1 MAVKDMAA
9 SILMRLKNQAK
20 ETGLTYQMCL
30 QLFCQEEFLRKI
42 EASRYSENFILKGGM
57 FLYTMT
63 GFESR
68 PTRDIDFMMRWI
80 SNDTENMNKIMEEIC
95 TADTGNDFI
104 RIEVLGSEN
113 ITEEKEYHG
122 VKTKFRGAIKNV
134 KIPFSIDVGVDDV
147 IVPGAI
153 KRTVSTRLDGFHPPT
168 IYTYSLESTIAEKF
182 DAVIK
187 RMEATSRMKDFFDIY
202 YLSGVFDFEGRKLQE
217 AIFCTFEHR
226 GTIYELNSIDRIRDF
241 KNNSSLLNLWCNY
254 QSGTREDKPDF
265 NVVIERLIKFLEPI
279 FHAVIMEEEWFGL
292 WDSSIQSWLLDSKK
306 PNIDEPDIE

>member
-9 SILMRLKNQAK
+9 SILTRVKTQAK

-57 FLYTMT
+57 FLYTIT
-63 GFESR
+63 EFAGR
-68 PTRDIDFMMRWI
+68 PTRDIDFMIRWI
-80 SNDTENMNKIMEEIC
+80 SNDTENMNQIMEEIC
-95 TADTGNDFI
+95 TANTGNDFI
-104 RIEVLGSEN
+104 RIEVLASEN

-122 VKTKFRGAIKNV
+122 VKTKFRAYIKNV

-147 IVPGAI
+147 IVPGAV

-182 DAVIK
+182 DAIIK

-217 AIFCTFEHR
+217 AIFRTLEYR
-226 GTIYELNSIDRIRDF
+226 GTIYESDSFERIRDF
-241 KNNSSLLNLWCNY
+241 KNNTSLLKLWDNY

-265 NVVIERLIKFLEPI
+265 NVVIDRLEKFLEPI
-279 FHAVIMEEEWFGL
+279 FHAVIMEEEWFCI
-292 WDSSIQSWLLDSKK
+292 WDSSVQKWLPGSEK
-306 PNIDEPDIE
+306 P

>member
-9 SILMRLKNQAK
+9 SILTRLKTQAK

-57 FLYTMT
+57 FLYTIT
-63 GFESR
+63 EFAGR
-68 PTRDIDFMMRWI
+68 PTRDIDFMIRWI
-80 SNDTENMNKIMEEIC
+80 SNDTENMNQIMEEIC
-95 TADTGNDFI
+95 TANTGNDFI
-104 RIEVLGSEN
+104 RIEVLASEN

-122 VKTKFRGAIKNV
+122 VKTKFRAYIKNV

-147 IVPGAI
+147 IVPGAV

-182 DAVIK
+182 DAIIK

-217 AIFCTFEHR
+217 AIFRTLEYR
-226 GTIYELNSIDRIRDF
+226 GTIYESDSFERIRDF
-241 KNNSSLLNLWCNY
+241 KNNTSLLKLWDNY
-254 QSGTREDKPDF
+254 QSGTRGDKPDF
-265 NVVIERLIKFLEPI
+265 NVVIDRLEKFLEPI
-279 FHAVIMEEEWFGL
+279 FHAVIMEEEWFCI
-292 WDSSIQSWLLDSKK
+292 WDSSVQKWLPGSEK
-306 PNIDEPDIE
+306 P

>member
-9 SILMRLKNQAK
+9 SILTRLKTQAK

-57 FLYTMT
+57 FLYTIT
-63 GFESR
+63 EFAGR
-68 PTRDIDFMMRWI
+68 PTRDIDFMIRWI
-80 SNDTENMNKIMEEIC
+80 SNDTENMNQIMEEIC
-95 TADTGNDFI
+95 TANTGNDFI
-104 RIEVLGSEN
+104 RIEVLASEN

-122 VKTKFRGAIKNV
+122 VKTKFRAYIKNV

-147 IVPGAI
+147 IVPGAV
-153 KRTVSTRLDGFHPPT
+153 KRTVSTRLNGFHPPT
-168 IYTYSLESTIAEKF
+168 IYTYSLEITIAEKF
-182 DAVIK
+182 DAIIK

-217 AIFCTFEHR
+217 AIFRTLEYR
-226 GTIYELNSIDRIRDF
+226 GTIYESDSFERIRDF
-241 KNNSSLLNLWCNY
+241 KNNTSLLKLWDNY

-265 NVVIERLIKFLEPI
+265 NVVIDRLEKFLEPI
-279 FHAVIMEEEWFGL
+279 FHAVIMEEEWFCI
-292 WDSSIQSWLLDSKK
+292 WDSSVQKWLPGSEK
-306 PNIDEPDIE
+306 P

>member
-9 SILMRLKNQAK
+9 SILTRLKTQAK

-57 FLYTMT
+57 FLYTIT
-63 GFESR
+63 EFAGR
-68 PTRDIDFMMRWI
+68 PTRDIDFMIRWI
-80 SNDTENMNKIMEEIC
+80 SNDTENMNQIMEEIC
-95 TADTGNDFI
+95 TANTGNDFI
-104 RIEVLGSEN
+104 RIEVLASEN

-122 VKTKFRGAIKNV
+122 VKTKFRAYIKNV

-147 IVPGAI
+147 IVPGAV
-153 KRTVSTRLDGFHPPT
+153 KRTVSTRLNGVHPPT

-182 DAVIK
+182 DAIIK

-217 AIFCTFEHR
+217 AIFRTLEYR
-226 GTIYELNSIDRIRDF
+226 GTIYESDSFERIRDF
-241 KNNSSLLNLWCNY
+241 KNNTSLLKLWDNY

-265 NVVIERLIKFLEPI
+265 NVVIDRLEKFLEPI
-279 FHAVIMEEEWFGL
+279 FHAVIMEEEWFCI
-292 WDSSIQSWLLDSKK
+292 WDSSVQKWLPGSEK
-306 PNIDEPDIE
+306 P

>member
-9 SILMRLKNQAK
+9 SILTRVKTQAK

-57 FLYTMT
+57 FLYTIT
-63 GFESR
+63 EFAGR
-68 PTRDIDFMMRWI
+68 PTRDIDFMIRWI
-80 SNDTENMNKIMEEIC
+80 SNDTENMNQIMEEIC
-95 TADTGNDFI
+95 TANTGNDFI
-104 RIEVLGSEN
+104 RIEVLASEN

-122 VKTKFRGAIKNV
+122 VKTKFRAYIKNV

-147 IVPGAI
+147 IVPGAV

-168 IYTYSLESTIAEKF
+168 IYPYSLESTIAEKF
-182 DAVIK
+182 DAIIK

-217 AIFCTFEHR
+217 AIFRTLEYR
-226 GTIYELNSIDRIRDF
+226 GTIYESDSFERIRDF
-241 KNNSSLLNLWCNY
+241 KNNTSLLKLWDNY

-265 NVVIERLIKFLEPI
+265 NVVIDRLEKFLEPI
-279 FHAVIMEEEWFGL
+279 FHAVIMEEEWFCI
-292 WDSSIQSWLLDSKK
+292 WDSSVQKWLPGSEK
-306 PNIDEPDIE
+306 P

>member
-9 SILMRLKNQAK
+9 SILTRLKTQAK

-57 FLYTMT
+57 FLYTIT
-63 GFESR
+63 EFAGR
-68 PTRDIDFMMRWI
+68 PTRDIDFMIRWI
-80 SNDTENMNKIMEEIC
+80 SNDTENMNQIMEEIC
-95 TADTGNDFI
+95 TANTGNDFI
-104 RIEVLGSEN
+104 RIEVLASEN

-122 VKTKFRGAIKNV
+122 VKTKFRAYIKNV

-147 IVPGAI
+147 IVPGAV
-153 KRTVSTRLDGFHPPT
+153 KRTVSTRLNGFHPPT

-182 DAVIK
+182 DAIIK

-217 AIFCTFEHR
+217 AIFRTLEYR
-226 GTIYELNSIDRIRDF
+226 GTIYESYSFERIRDF
-241 KNNSSLLNLWCNY
+241 KNNTSLLKLWDNY

-265 NVVIERLIKFLEPI
+265 NVVIDRLEKFLEPI
-279 FHAVIMEEEWFGL
+279 FHAVIMEEEWFCI
-292 WDSSIQSWLLDSKK
+292 WDSSVQKWLPGSEK
-306 PNIDEPDIE
+306 P

>member
-9 SILMRLKNQAK
+9 SILTRLKTQAK

-57 FLYTMT
+57 FLYTIT
-63 GFESR
+63 EFASR
-68 PTRDIDFMMRWI
+68 PTRDIDFMIRWI
-80 SNDTENMNKIMEEIC
+80 SNDTENMNQIMEEIC
-95 TADTGNDFI
+95 TANTGNDFI
-104 RIEVLGSEN
+104 RIEVLASEN
-113 ITEEKEYHG
+113 ITEEKEYHS
-122 VKTKFRGAIKNV
+122 VKTKFRAYIKNV

-147 IVPGAI
+147 IVPGAV

-182 DAVIK
+182 DAIIK

-217 AIFCTFEHR
+217 AIFRTLEYR
-226 GTIYELNSIDRIRDF
+226 GTIYESDSFERIRDF
-241 KNNSSLLNLWCNY
+241 KNNTSLLKLWDNY

-265 NVVIERLIKFLEPI
+265 NVVIDRLEKFLEPI
-279 FHAVIMEEEWFGL
+279 FHAVIMEEEWFCI
-292 WDSSIQSWLLDSKK
+292 WDSSVQKWLPGSKK
-306 PNIDEPDIE
+306 P

>member
-1 MAVKDMAA
+1 MAVKDMAS
-9 SILMRLKNQAK
+9 SILTRLKTQAK

-57 FLYTMT
+57 FLYTIT
-63 GFESR
+63 EFAGR
-68 PTRDIDFMMRWI
+68 PTRDIDFMIRWI
-80 SNDTENMNKIMEEIC
+80 SNDTENMNQIMEEIC
-95 TADTGNDFI
+95 TANTGNDFI
-104 RIEVLGSEN
+104 RIEVLASEN

-122 VKTKFRGAIKNV
+122 VKTKFRAYIKNV

-147 IVPGAI
+147 IVPGAV

-182 DAVIK
+182 DAIIK

-217 AIFCTFEHR
+217 AIFRTLEYR
-226 GTIYELNSIDRIRDF
+226 GTIYESDSFERIRDF
-241 KNNSSLLNLWCNY
+241 KNNTSLLKLWDNY

-265 NVVIERLIKFLEPI
+265 NVVIDRLEKFLEPI
-279 FHAVIMEEEWFGL
+279 FHAVIMEEEWFCI
-292 WDSSIQSWLLDSKK
+292 WDSSVQKWLPGSEK
-306 PNIDEPDIE
+306 P

>member
-9 SILMRLKNQAK
+9 SILTRLKTQPK

-57 FLYTMT
+57 FLYTIT
-63 GFESR
+63 EFAGR
-68 PTRDIDFMMRWI
+68 PTRDIDFMIRWI
-80 SNDTENMNKIMEEIC
+80 SNDTENMNQIMEEIC
-95 TADTGNDFI
+95 TANTGNDFI
-104 RIEVLGSEN
+104 RIEVLASEN

-122 VKTKFRGAIKNV
+122 VKTKFRAYIKNV

-147 IVPGAI
+147 IVPGAV

-182 DAVIK
+182 DAIIK

-217 AIFCTFEHR
+217 AIFRTLEYR
-226 GTIYELNSIDRIRDF
+226 GTIYESDSFERIRDF
-241 KNNSSLLNLWCNY
+241 KNNTSLLKLWDNY

-265 NVVIERLIKFLEPI
+265 NVVIDRLEKFLEPI
-279 FHAVIMEEEWFGL
+279 FHAVIMEEEWFCI
-292 WDSSIQSWLLDSKK
+292 WDSSVQKWLPGSEK
-306 PNIDEPDIE
+306 P

>member
-9 SILMRLKNQAK
+9 SILTRLKTQAK

-57 FLYTMT
+57 FLYTIT
-63 GFESR
+63 EFAVR
-68 PTRDIDFMMRWI
+68 PTRDIDFMIRWI
-80 SNDTENMNKIMEEIC
+80 SNDTENMNQIMEEIC
-95 TADTGNDFI
+95 TANTGNDFI
-104 RIEVLGSEN
+104 RIEVLASEN

-122 VKTKFRGAIKNV
+122 VKTKFRAYIKNV

-147 IVPGAI
+147 IVPGAV

-182 DAVIK
+182 DAIIK

-217 AIFCTFEHR
+217 AIFRTLEYR
-226 GTIYELNSIDRIRDF
+226 GTIYESDSFERIRDF
-241 KNNSSLLNLWCNY
+241 KNNTSLLKLWDNY

-265 NVVIERLIKFLEPI
+265 NVVIDRLEKFLEPI
-279 FHAVIMEEEWFGL
+279 FHAVIMEEEWFCI
-292 WDSSIQSWLLDSKK
+292 WDSSVQKWLPGSEK
-306 PNIDEPDIE
+306 P

>member
-9 SILMRLKNQAK
+9 SILTRLKTQAK

-57 FLYTMT
+57 FLYTIT
-63 GFESR
+63 EFAGR
-68 PTRDIDFMMRWI
+68 PTRDIDFMIRWI
-80 SNDTENMNKIMEEIC
+80 SNDTENMNQIMEEIC
-95 TADTGNDFI
+95 TANTGNDFI
-104 RIEVLGSEN
+104 RIEVLASEN

-122 VKTKFRGAIKNV
+122 VKTKFRAYIKNV

-147 IVPGAI
+147 IVPGAV
-153 KRTVSTRLDGFHPPT
+153 KRTVSTRLNGFHPPT
-168 IYTYSLESTIAEKF
+168 IYTYSLGSTIAEKF
-182 DAVIK
+182 DAIIK

-217 AIFCTFEHR
+217 AIFRTLEYR
-226 GTIYELNSIDRIRDF
+226 GTIYESDSFERIRDF
-241 KNNSSLLNLWCNY
+241 KNNTSLLKLWDNY

-265 NVVIERLIKFLEPI
+265 NVVIDRLEKFLEPI
-279 FHAVIMEEEWFGL
+279 FHAVIMEEEWFCI
-292 WDSSIQSWLLDSKK
+292 WDSSVQKWLPGSEK
-306 PNIDEPDIE
+306 P

>member
-9 SILMRLKNQAK
+9 SILTRLKTQAK

-57 FLYTMT
+57 FLYTIT
-63 GFESR
+63 EFAGR
-68 PTRDIDFMMRWI
+68 PTRDIDFMIRWI
-80 SNDTENMNKIMEEIC
+80 SNDTENMNQIMEEIC
-95 TADTGNDFI
+95 TANTGNDFI
-104 RIEVLGSEN
+104 RIEVLASEN

-122 VKTKFRGAIKNV
+122 VKTKFRAYIKNV

-147 IVPGAI
+147 IVPGAV

-182 DAVIK
+182 DAIIK

-217 AIFCTFEHR
+217 AIFRTLEYR
-226 GTIYELNSIDRIRDF
+226 GTIYESDSFERIRDF
-241 KNNSSLLNLWCNY
+241 KNLLKLWDNY

-265 NVVIERLIKFLEPI
+265 NVVIDRLEKFLEPI
-279 FHAVIMEEEWFGL
+279 FHAVIMEEEWFCI
-292 WDSSIQSWLLDSKK
+292 WDSSVQKWLPGSEK
-306 PNIDEPDIE
+306 P

>member
-9 SILMRLKNQAK
+9 SILTRLKTQAK

-57 FLYTMT
+57 FLYTIT
-63 GFESR
+63 EFAGR
-68 PTRDIDFMMRWI
+68 PTRDIDFMIRWI
-80 SNDTENMNKIMEEIC
+80 SNDTENMNQIMEEIC
-95 TADTGNDFI
+95 TANTGNDFI
-104 RIEVLGSEN
+104 RIEVLASEN

-122 VKTKFRGAIKNV
+122 VKTKFRAYIKNV
-134 KIPFSIDVGVDDV
+134 KIPFSIDVGVNDV
-147 IVPGAI
+147 IVPGAV

-182 DAVIK
+182 DAIIK

-217 AIFCTFEHR
+217 AIFRTLEYR
-226 GTIYELNSIDRIRDF
+226 GTIYESDSFERIRDF
-241 KNNSSLLNLWCNY
+241 KNNTSLLKLWDNY
-254 QSGTREDKPDF
+254 QSGTRGDKPDF
-265 NVVIERLIKFLEPI
+265 NVVIDRLEKFLEPI
-279 FHAVIMEEEWFGL
+279 FHAVIMEEEWFCI
-292 WDSSIQSWLLDSKK
+292 WDSSVQKWLPGSEK
-306 PNIDEPDIE
+306 P

>member
-9 SILMRLKNQAK
+9 SILTRLKTQAK

-57 FLYTMT
+57 FLYTIT
-63 GFESR
+63 EFAGR
-68 PTRDIDFMMRWI
+68 PTRDIDFMIRWI
-80 SNDTENMNKIMEEIC
+80 SNDTENMNQIMEEIC
-95 TADTGNDFI
+95 TANTGNDFI
-104 RIEVLGSEN
+104 RIEVLASEN

-122 VKTKFRGAIKNV
+122 VKTKFRAYIKNV

-147 IVPGAI
+147 MVPGAV

-182 DAVIK
+182 DAIIK

-217 AIFCTFEHR
+217 AIFRTLEYR
-226 GTIYELNSIDRIRDF
+226 GTIYESDSFERIRDF
-241 KNNSSLLNLWCNY
+241 KNNTSLLKLWDNY

-265 NVVIERLIKFLEPI
+265 NVVIDRLEKFLEPI
-279 FHAVIMEEEWFGL
+279 FHAVIMEEEWFCI
-292 WDSSIQSWLLDSKK
+292 WDSSVQKWLPGSEK
-306 PNIDEPDIE
+306 P

>member
-9 SILMRLKNQAK
+9 SILTRLKTQAK

-57 FLYTMT
+57 FLYTIT
-63 GFESR
+63 EFAGR
-68 PTRDIDFMMRWI
+68 PTRDIDFMIRWI
-80 SNDTENMNKIMEEIC
+80 SNDTENMNQIMEEIC
-95 TADTGNDFI
+95 TANTGNDFI
-104 RIEVLGSEN
+104 RIEVLASEN

-122 VKTKFRGAIKNV
+122 VKTKFRAYIKNV

-147 IVPGAI
+147 IVPGAV

-182 DAVIK
+182 DAIIK

-217 AIFCTFEHR
+217 AIFRTLEYR
-226 GTIYELNSIDRIRDF
+226 GTIYESDSFERIRDF
-241 KNNSSLLNLWCNY
+241 KNNTSLLKLWDNY

-265 NVVIERLIKFLEPI
+265 NVVIDRLEKFLEPI
-279 FHAVIMEEEWFGL
+279 FHAVIMEEEWFCI
-292 WDSSIQSWLLDSKK
+292 WDSSVQKWLPGSEK
-306 PNIDEPDIE
+306 P

>member
-9 SILMRLKNQAK
+9 SILTRLKTQAK

-57 FLYTMT
+57 FLYTIT
-63 GFESR
+63 EFASR
-68 PTRDIDFMMRWI
+68 PTRDIDFMIRWI
-80 SNDTENMNKIMEEIC
+80 SNDTENMNQIMEEIC
-95 TADTGNDFI
+95 TANTGNDFI
-104 RIEVLGSEN
+104 RIEVLASEN

-122 VKTKFRGAIKNV
+122 VKTKFRAYIKNV
-134 KIPFSIDVGVDDV
+134 KIPFSSDVGVDDV
-147 IVPGAI
+147 IVPGAV

-182 DAVIK
+182 DAIIK

-217 AIFCTFEHR
+217 AIFRTLEYR
-226 GTIYELNSIDRIRDF
+226 GTIYESDSFERIRDF
-241 KNNSSLLNLWCNY
+241 KNNTSLLKLWDNY
-254 QSGTREDKPDF
+254 QSGTRGDKPDF
-265 NVVIERLIKFLEPI
+265 NVVIDRLEKFLEPI
-279 FHAVIMEEEWFGL
+279 FHAVIMEEEWFCI
-292 WDSSIQSWLLDSKK
+292 WDSSVQKSLAVPQNRTS
-306 PNIDEPDIE
+306 NR

>member
-9 SILMRLKNQAK
+9 SILTRLKTQAK

-57 FLYTMT
+57 FLYTIT
-63 GFESR
+63 EFAGR
-68 PTRDIDFMMRWI
+68 PTRDIDFMIRWI
-80 SNDTENMNKIMEEIC
+80 SNDTENMNQIMEEIC
-95 TADTGNDFI
+95 TANTGNDFI
-104 RIEVLGSEN
+104 RIEVLASEN

-122 VKTKFRGAIKNV
+122 VKTKFRAYIKNV

-147 IVPGAI
+147 IVPGAV

-168 IYTYSLESTIAEKF
+168 IYTYSLESTIAEKS
-182 DAVIK
+182 DAIIK

-217 AIFCTFEHR
+217 AIFRTLEYR
-226 GTIYELNSIDRIRDF
+226 GTIYESDSFERIRDF
-241 KNNSSLLNLWCNY
+241 KNNTSLLKLWDNY

-265 NVVIERLIKFLEPI
+265 NVVIDRLEKFLEPI
-279 FHAVIMEEEWFGL
+279 FHAVIMEEEWFCI
-292 WDSSIQSWLLDSKK
+292 WDSSVQKWLPGSEK
-306 PNIDEPDIE
+306 P

>member
-9 SILMRLKNQAK
+9 SILTRLKTQAK

-57 FLYTMT
+57 FLYTIT
-63 GFESR
+63 EFAGR
-68 PTRDIDFMMRWI
+68 PTRDIDFMIRWI
-80 SNDTENMNKIMEEIC
+80 SNDTENMNQIMEEIC
-95 TADTGNDFI
+95 TANTGNDFI
-104 RIEVLGSEN
+104 RIEVLASEN

-122 VKTKFRGAIKNV
+122 VKTKFRAYIKNV
-134 KIPFSIDVGVDDV
+134 KLPFSIDVGVDDV
-147 IVPGAI
+147 IVPGAV
-153 KRTVSTRLDGFHPPT
+153 KRTVSTRLNGFHPPT

-182 DAVIK
+182 DAIIK

-217 AIFCTFEHR
+217 AIFRTLEYR
-226 GTIYELNSIDRIRDF
+226 GTIYESDSFERIRDF
-241 KNNSSLLNLWCNY
+241 KNNTSLLKLWDNY

-265 NVVIERLIKFLEPI
+265 NVVIDRLEKFLEPI
-279 FHAVIMEEEWFGL
+279 FHAVIMEEEWFCI
-292 WDSSIQSWLLDSKK
+292 WDSSVQKWLPGSEK
-306 PNIDEPDIE
+306 P

>member
-9 SILMRLKNQAK
+9 SILTRLKTQAK

-57 FLYTMT
+57 FLYTIT
-63 GFESR
+63 EFAGR
-68 PTRDIDFMMRWI
+68 PTRDIDFMIRWI
-80 SNDTENMNKIMEEIC
+80 SNDTENMNQIMEEIC
-95 TADTGNDFI
+95 TANTGNDFI
-104 RIEVLGSEN
+104 RIEVLASEN

-122 VKTKFRGAIKNV
+122 VKTKFRAYIKNV

-147 IVPGAI
+147 IVPGAV
-153 KRTVSTRLDGFHPPT
+153 KKTVSTRLDGFHPPT

-182 DAVIK
+182 DAIIK

-217 AIFCTFEHR
+217 AIFRTLEYR
-226 GTIYELNSIDRIRDF
+226 GTIYESDSFERIRDF
-241 KNNSSLLNLWCNY
+241 KNNTSLLKLWDNY

-265 NVVIERLIKFLEPI
+265 NVVIDRLEKFLEPI
-279 FHAVIMEEEWFGL
+279 FHAVIMEEEWFCI
-292 WDSSIQSWLLDSKK
+292 WDSSVQKWLPGSEK
-306 PNIDEPDIE
+306 P

>member
-9 SILMRLKNQAK
+9 SILTRLKTQAK

-57 FLYTMT
+57 FLYTIT
-63 GFESR
+63 EFASR
-68 PTRDIDFMMRWI
+68 PTRDIDFMIRWI
-80 SNDTENMNKIMEEIC
+80 SNDTENMNQIMEEIC
-95 TADTGNDFI
+95 TANTGNDFI
-104 RIEVLGSEN
+104 RIEVLASEN

-122 VKTKFRGAIKNV
+122 VKTKFRAYIKNV

-147 IVPGAI
+147 IVPGAV

-182 DAVIK
+182 DAIIK

-217 AIFCTFEHR
+217 AIFRTLEYR
-226 GTIYELNSIDRIRDF
+226 GTIYESDSFERIRDF
-241 KNNSSLLNLWCNY
+241 KNNTSLLKLWDNY
-254 QSGTREDKPDF
+254 HSGTREDKPDF
-265 NVVIERLIKFLEPI
+265 NVVIDRLEKFLEPI
-279 FHAVIMEEEWFGL
+279 FHAVIMEEEWFCI
-292 WDSSIQSWLLDSKK
+292 WDSSVQKWLPGSEK
-306 PNIDEPDIE
+306 P

>member
-9 SILMRLKNQAK
+9 SILTRLKTQAK

-57 FLYTMT
+57 FLYTIT
-63 GFESR
+63 EFAGR
-68 PTRDIDFMMRWI
+68 PTRDIDFMIRWI
-80 SNDTENMNKIMEEIC
+80 SNDTENMNQIMEEIC
-95 TADTGNDFI
+95 TANTGNDFI
-104 RIEVLGSEN
+104 RIEVLASEN

-122 VKTKFRGAIKNV
+122 VKTKFRAYIKNV

-147 IVPGAI
+147 IVPGAV

-182 DAVIK
+182 DAIIK

-202 YLSGVFDFEGRKLQE
+202 YLLGVFDFEGRKLQE
-217 AIFCTFEHR
+217 AIFRTLEYR
-226 GTIYELNSIDRIRDF
+226 GTIYESDSFERIRDF
-241 KNNSSLLNLWCNY
+241 KNNTSLLKLWDNY

-265 NVVIERLIKFLEPI
+265 NVVIDRLEKFLEPI
-279 FHAVIMEEEWFGL
+279 FHAVIMEEEWFCI
-292 WDSSIQSWLLDSKK
+292 WDSSVQKWLPGSEK
-306 PNIDEPDIE
+306 P

>member
-9 SILMRLKNQAK
+9 SILTRLKTQAK

-57 FLYTMT
+57 FLYTIT
-63 GFESR
+63 EFAGR
-68 PTRDIDFMMRWI
+68 PTRDIDFMIRWI
-80 SNDTENMNKIMEEIC
+80 SNDTENMNQIMEEIC
-95 TADTGNDFI
+95 TANTGNDFI
-104 RIEVLGSEN
+104 RIEVLASEN

-122 VKTKFRGAIKNV
+122 VKTKFRAYIKNV

-147 IVPGAI
+147 IVPGAV

-182 DAVIK
+182 DAIIK

-217 AIFCTFEHR
+217 AIFRTLEYR
-226 GTIYELNSIDRIRDF
+226 GTIYESDSFERIRDF
-241 KNNSSLLNLWCNY
+241 KNNTSLLKLWDNY
-254 QSGTREDKPDF
+254 QSGTREEKPDF
-265 NVVIERLIKFLEPI
+265 NVVIDRLEKFLEPI
-279 FHAVIMEEEWFGL
+279 FHAVIMEEEWFCI
-292 WDSSIQSWLLDSKK
+292 WDSSVQKWLPGSEK
-306 PNIDEPDIE
+306 P

>member
-9 SILMRLKNQAK
+9 SILTRLKTQAK

-57 FLYTMT
+57 FLYTIT
-63 GFESR
+63 EFAGR
-68 PTRDIDFMMRWI
+68 PTRDIDFMIRWI
-80 SNDTENMNKIMEEIC
+80 SNDTENMNQIMEEIC
-95 TADTGNDFI
+95 TANTGNDFI
-104 RIEVLGSEN
+104 RIEVLASEN

-122 VKTKFRGAIKNV
+122 VKTKFRAYIKNV

-147 IVPGAI
+147 IVPGAV

-182 DAVIK
+182 DAIIK

-217 AIFCTFEHR
+217 AIFRTLEYR
-226 GTIYELNSIDRIRDF
+226 GTIYESDSFERIRDF
-241 KNNSSLLNLWCNY
+241 KNNKSLLKLWDNY

-265 NVVIERLIKFLEPI
+265 NVVIDRLEKFLEPI
-279 FHAVIMEEEWFGL
+279 FHAVIMEEEWFCI
-292 WDSSIQSWLLDSKK
+292 WDSSVQKWLPGSEK
-306 PNIDEPDIE
+306 P

>member
-9 SILMRLKNQAK
+9 SILTRLKTQAK

-42 EASRYSENFILKGGM
+42 EASRYSENFIIKGGM
-57 FLYTMT
+57 FLYTIT
-63 GFESR
+63 EFAGR
-68 PTRDIDFMMRWI
+68 PTRDIDFMIRWI
-80 SNDTENMNKIMEEIC
+80 SNDTENMNQIMEEIC
-95 TADTGNDFI
+95 TANTGNDFI
-104 RIEVLGSEN
+104 RIEVLASEN

-122 VKTKFRGAIKNV
+122 VKTKFRAYIKNV

-147 IVPGAI
+147 IVPGAV

-182 DAVIK
+182 DAIIK

-217 AIFCTFEHR
+217 AIFRTLEYR
-226 GTIYELNSIDRIRDF
+226 GTIYESDSFERIRDF
-241 KNNSSLLNLWCNY
+241 KNNTSLLKLWDNY

-265 NVVIERLIKFLEPI
+265 NVVIDRLEKFLEPI
-279 FHAVIMEEEWFGL
+279 FHAVIMEEEWFCI
-292 WDSSIQSWLLDSKK
+292 WDSSVQKWLPGSEK
-306 PNIDEPDIE
+306 P

>member
-9 SILMRLKNQAK
+9 SILTRLKTQAK

-57 FLYTMT
+57 FLYTIT
-63 GFESR
+63 EFASR
-68 PTRDIDFMMRWI
+68 PTRDIDFMIRWI
-80 SNDTENMNKIMEEIC
+80 SNDTENMNQIMEEIC
-95 TADTGNDFI
+95 TANTGNDFI
-104 RIEVLGSEN
+104 RIEVLASEN

-122 VKTKFRGAIKNV
+122 VKTKFRAYIKNV

-147 IVPGAI
+147 IVPGAV

-182 DAVIK
+182 DAIIK

-217 AIFCTFEHR
+217 AIFRTLEYR
-226 GTIYELNSIDRIRDF
+226 GTIYESDSFERIRDF
-241 KNNSSLLNLWCNY
+241 KNNTSLLKLWDNY
-254 QSGTREDKPDF
+254 QSGTRGDKPDF
-265 NVVIERLIKFLEPI
+265 NVVIDRLEKFLEPI
-279 FHAVIMEEEWFGL
+279 FMQLLWRKSGFVFGIALCRNGFQAVKSHNT
-292 WDSSIQSWLLDSKK
+292 D
-306 PNIDEPDIE
+306 

>member
-9 SILMRLKNQAK
+9 SILTRLKTQAK

-57 FLYTMT
+57 FLYTIT
-63 GFESR
+63 EFAGR
-68 PTRDIDFMMRWI
+68 PTRDIDFMIRWI
-80 SNDTENMNKIMEEIC
+80 SNDTENMNQIMEEIC
-95 TADTGNDFI
+95 TANTGNDFI
-104 RIEVLGSEN
+104 RIEVLASEN

-122 VKTKFRGAIKNV
+122 VKTKFRAYIKNV

-147 IVPGAI
+147 IVPGAV

-182 DAVIK
+182 DAIIK

-217 AIFCTFEHR
+217 AIFRTLEYR
-226 GTIYELNSIDRIRDF
+226 GTIYESDSFDRIRDF
-241 KNNSSLLNLWCNY
+241 KNNTSLLKLWDNY

-265 NVVIERLIKFLEPI
+265 NVVIDRLEKFLEPI
-279 FHAVIMEEEWFGL
+279 FHAVIMEEEWFCI
-292 WDSSIQSWLLDSKK
+292 WDSSVQKWLPGSEK
-306 PNIDEPDIE
+306 P